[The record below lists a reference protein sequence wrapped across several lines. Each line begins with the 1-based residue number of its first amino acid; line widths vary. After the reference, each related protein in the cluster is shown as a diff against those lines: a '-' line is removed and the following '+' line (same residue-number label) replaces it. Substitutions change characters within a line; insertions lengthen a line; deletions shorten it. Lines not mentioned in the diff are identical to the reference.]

1 MKTRPRFKM
10 CRRVGAP
17 IFEQCQTQRFIQ
29 SEAKRGRATSSP
41 NAKRPKPLSD
51 YGQQLLEKQKV
62 RFSYGITERQ
72 LANYVKT
79 ATATKGGTVT
89 DKLYSLLEMRL
100 DNVIY
105 RLGLA
110 HTRRFARQLV
120 SHGHITVGGKRINV
134 PSYQV
139 RVGDVIVVREG
150 SRGSTVFADF
160 AKRAEQHTVPNWL
173 TLVPAQL
180 TGTVKGTP
188 KHDDPFMKL
197 ETVLEFY
204 SR

>member
-29 SEAKRGRATSSP
+29 SEAKRGRGGAA
-41 NAKRPKPLSD
+41 AKRPKPLSD

-79 ATATKGGTVT
+79 ATAAKGTTVT

-120 SHGHITVGGKRINV
+120 SHGHITVQGKRINV

-139 RVGDVIVVREG
+139 RVGDVIAVRDG
-150 SRGSTVFADF
+150 SRTSTVFADF
-160 AKRAEQHTVPNWL
+160 TKKAEQHTPPHWL
-173 TLVPAQL
+173 ALVPAQL
-180 TGTVKGTP
+180 TGTVKGSP

-197 ETVLEFY
+197 DTVLEFY